1 MNENSSTPAELCIGP
16 DIAEQKRAEEEIT
29 ARENRYRRTIAG
41 SGQLLREYDVDTGGM
56 RWGDCLARVLRYS
69 VDEMEG

>member
-41 SGQLLREYDVDTGGM
+41 SGQFLR
-56 RWGDCLARVLRYS
+56 
-69 VDEMEG
+69 